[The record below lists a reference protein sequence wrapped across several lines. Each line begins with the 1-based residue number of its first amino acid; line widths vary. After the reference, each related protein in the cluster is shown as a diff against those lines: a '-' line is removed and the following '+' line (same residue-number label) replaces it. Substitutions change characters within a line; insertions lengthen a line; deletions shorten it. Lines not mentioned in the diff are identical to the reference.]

1 MLDSLTSVDWLAVTL
16 ATLAYFLLG
25 ALWFTP
31 LFGRAWDRSLGIERK
46 RGERYPPIYYVL
58 PLVSSLLVSLATA
71 VLAGAIGIEGWAD
84 AAMLG
89 LVVGIGYSAAV
100 TFTNAVTPTTP
111 HPLAFAAITGS
122 YHVVGAV
129 IAAVIIA
136 TMN

>member
-1 MLDSLTSVDWLAVTL
+1 MLDALTSVNWFSVTL
-16 ATLAYFLLG
+16 ATLAYFVLG

-31 LFGRAWDRSLGIERK
+31 LFGRSWDRSLGIERK
-46 RGERYPPIYYVL
+46 RGERYPAVYYVV
-58 PLVSSLLVSLATA
+58 PLVSSMLVSVATA
-71 VLAGAIGIEGWAD
+71 VLVGAIGIEGWAD
-84 AAMLG
+84 AAVLG

-122 YHVVGAV
+122 YHVVGTV

-136 TMN
+136 TMS

>member
-1 MLDSLTSVDWLAVTL
+1 MLDALTSVNWLAVTL
-16 ATLAYFLLG
+16 ATLAYFVLG

-46 RGERYPPIYYVL
+46 RGERYPPIYYVV
-58 PLVSSLLVSLATA
+58 PLVSSLLVSIATA
-71 VLAGAIGIEGWAD
+71 VLVVAAGVEDLAD
-84 AAMLG
+84 ATVLG

-129 IAAVIIA
+129 IAAIVIV
-136 TMN
+136 TMT

>member
-1 MLDSLTSVDWLAVTL
+1 MLDALTSVNWLAVML
-16 ATLAYFLLG
+16 ATLAYFVLG

-46 RGERYPPIYYVL
+46 RGVRYPAIYYVV
-58 PLVSSLLVSLATA
+58 PLVSSLLVSVATA
-71 VLAGAIGIEGWAD
+71 VLVDATGVESWVD
-84 AAMLG
+84 AAVLG

-111 HPLAFAAITGS
+111 HPLAFAAITAS
-122 YHVVGAV
+122 YHVAGAV

-136 TMN
+136 TMS

>member
-1 MLDSLTSVDWLAVTL
+1 MLDSLTSVNWLAVTL

-31 LFGRAWDRSLGIERK
+31 LFGRAWDRSLGIERQ
-46 RGERYPPIYYVL
+46 RGERYPMVYYVV
-58 PLVSSLLVSLATA
+58 PLVSSLLVSVATA
-71 VLAGAIGIEGWAD
+71 VLIGWIGIDGWPD
-84 AAMLG
+84 AALLG
-89 LVVGIGYSAAV
+89 LVVGIGYSGAV
-100 TFTNAVTPTTP
+100 TFTNAVTPTAP
-111 HPLAFAAITGS
+111 HPLTFAAITGS

>member
-1 MLDSLTSVDWLAVTL
+1 MIDALTSVNWLAVML
-16 ATLAYFLLG
+16 ATLAYFVLG

-46 RGERYPPIYYVL
+46 RGERYPAIYYVV
-58 PLVSSLLVSLATA
+58 PFVSGLLVSAATA
-71 VLAGAIGIEGWAD
+71 VLVRAVGIEGWAD
-84 AAMLG
+84 AALLG
-89 LVVGIGYSAAV
+89 LVVGIGFSAAV
-100 TFTNAVTPTTP
+100 TFTNAVTPTTR

-136 TMN
+136 TMR

>member
-1 MLDSLTSVDWLAVTL
+1 MLDALTSVNWLAVAL
-16 ATLAYFLLG
+16 ATLAYYVLG

-31 LFGRAWDRSLGIERK
+31 LFGRAWHRSLGIERK
-46 RGERYPPIYYVL
+46 RGERYPPIYYVMPFL
-58 PLVSSLLVSLATA
+58 TSLFVSVATA
-71 VLAGAIGIEGWAD
+71 VLVGAIGIEGWAD
-84 AAMLG
+84 AAVLG

-122 YHVVGAV
+122 YHAVGAV

-136 TMN
+136 AMG

>member
-1 MLDSLTSVDWLAVTL
+1 MLDALTSVNWLAVTL
-16 ATLAYFLLG
+16 STLAYFVLG

-46 RGERYPPIYYVL
+46 RGERYPALYYVM
-58 PLVSSLLVSLATA
+58 PFVSSVLVSVATA
-71 VLAGAIGIEGWAD
+71 VLVRAIGVEGLAD
-84 AAMLG
+84 AALLG

-100 TFTNAVTPTTP
+100 TFTNAVTPTTR

-122 YHVVGAV
+122 YHVAGTV

-136 TMN
+136 TMS